1 MTPILQYGFRPFFL
15 GGALWAAFALV
26 AFVGAVSGLLALPSG
41 ADPLFRHTHEM
52 VFGYRAAIIAG
63 FVLTATTNWT
73 ERVPVRGVLLEAL
86 FALWLLGRAALML
99 TAWTGPVAA
108 PGVTDDDCFLA

>member
-15 GGALWAAFALV
+15 CGALWAAFAVV

-41 ADPLFRHTHEM
+41 VDALFWHTHEM
-52 VFGYRAAIIAG
+52 VFGYGAAIIAG

-73 ERVPVRGVLLEAL
+73 ERVPVGVSC
-86 FALWLLGRAALML
+86 WGRCSRSGCLG
-99 TAWTGPVAA
+99 GP
-108 PGVTDDDCFLA
+108 P